1 MKMPH
6 NPRIWRVLMVC
17 VTLLLLVFL
26 LRNPLCGV
34 RYKDELREVVAFMA
48 YESGK

>member
-1 MKMPH
+1 MKLPH
-6 NPRIWRVLMVC
+6 NPRILRAVMVC

-34 RYKDELREVVAFMA
+34 HYKDGFREVVALMA